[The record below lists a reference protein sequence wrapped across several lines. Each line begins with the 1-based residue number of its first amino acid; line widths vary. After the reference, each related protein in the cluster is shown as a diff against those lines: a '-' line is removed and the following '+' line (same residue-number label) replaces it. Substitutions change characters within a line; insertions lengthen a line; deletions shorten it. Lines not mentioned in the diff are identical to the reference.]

1 MISNWQ
7 CIWRGE
13 GGGVAPE
20 RERKKGGNITS
31 NVQCCLYIYG
41 AGRNEFDAG
50 KSISRAVGKGR
61 SLKIETFL
69 SPENGNE
76 RSECHVGP
84 KTVYCLTYYISR
96 SPGSF
101 RNSLLSLSNRVLH
114 GLRFKPQRTTIRA
127 TLRPIWAALYTFCIF
142 FSGLECVGHS
152 FAFAAHFLW
161 FWRISV
167 FEFRTQ
173 RACRE
178 KQTPYQLAFLLL
190 FSIITLFRCYEC

>member
-13 GGGVAPE
+13 GAGVAPE

-50 KSISRAVGKGR
+50 KSISRAVGKGW

-84 KTVYCLTYYISR
+84 KTVYFLTYYCIYHNHRDPLEILLCCR
-96 SPGSF
+96 SVTKSYLGWYLNPSELP
-101 RNSLLSLSNRVLH
+101 SE
-114 GLRFKPQRTTIRA
+114 LRF
-127 TLRPIWAALYTFCIF
+127 TLSELRC
-142 FSGLECVGHS
+142 
-152 FAFAAHFLW
+152 
-161 FWRISV
+161 
-167 FEFRTQ
+167 
-173 RACRE
+173 
-178 KQTPYQLAFLLL
+178 
-190 FSIITLFRCYEC
+190 TLFVYFIAA